1 MSEFFLSVS
10 VHVGIIFIIVLIL
23 AKMKKVTINSKW
35 GVVSIVL
42 FFGYFVALFT
52 GGEIIPIDKIFPDLS
67 WNWGGKIAGVLL
79 WILVLFL
86 LIRFNSNFK
95 AADAGFTLKQKSG
108 SFKPAFIATMLF
120 VMLQLM
126 LTAILGDGPDYDIEE
141 LLFQATM
148 PGLDE
153 EPMFRGIILYTL
165 SLAIISK
172 HYHVLGAK
180 INVAG
185 LLLVVLFGLV
195 HGIMYS
201 SGEWHFSFITI
212 LITGAYG
219 FILLW
224 LRERTGS
231 LIFPIVA
238 HNLVNFSG
246 QFV

>member
-1 MSEFFLSVS
+1 MLEFFLSVS

-23 AKMKKVTINSKW
+23 AKLKKVTINSKW
-35 GVVSIVL
+35 AAISLAL
-42 FFGYFVALFT
+42 FFGYFVVLLI
-52 GGEIIPIDKIFPDLS
+52 GGEIIPIDKIIHDLS
-67 WNWGGKIAGVLL
+67 WNWGGKIAGVFL

-86 LIRFNSNFK
+86 LIRFNPNFK
-95 AADAGFTLKQKSG
+95 AADAGFTLKQKTS
-108 SFKPAFIATMLF
+108 SFKPAFIATILF
-120 VMLQLM
+120 IILQLM
-126 LTAILGDGPDYDIEE
+126 LSALLGDGPDYDIEE

-172 HYHVLGAK
+172 NYNVLGAK

-195 HGIMYS
+195 HGIIYS
-201 SGEWHFSFITI
+201 TGEWHFSCITI
-212 LITGAYG
+212 IITGVYG

-224 LRERTGS
+224 LREKTGS